1 MLNKITKSIKFGKNF
16 LFPNIHKYKFS
27 SVDQSLQKEPE
38 FLEMVQIYFEQAS
51 KVIDIPHY
59 YINVIKHAKA
69 VIRFNFP
76 LIRDD
81 GSIQVITAF
90 RSQHSLHYLP
100 TKGGTRYADHI
111 GKIKLIKTF
120 PKQKHSLH
128 L

>member
-1 MLNKITKSIKFGKNF
+1 MRLGKK
-16 LFPNIHKYKFS
+16 LIFPNNNRITFS
-27 SVDQSLQKEPE
+27 TKDKNLQKEPE
-38 FLEMVQIYFEQAS
+38 FLEMVQIYFDQAS

-76 LIRDD
+76 LVRDD
-81 GSIQVITAF
+81 GSIEVITAF

-111 GKIKLIKTF
+111 GNN
-120 PKQKHSLH
+120 
-128 L
+128 